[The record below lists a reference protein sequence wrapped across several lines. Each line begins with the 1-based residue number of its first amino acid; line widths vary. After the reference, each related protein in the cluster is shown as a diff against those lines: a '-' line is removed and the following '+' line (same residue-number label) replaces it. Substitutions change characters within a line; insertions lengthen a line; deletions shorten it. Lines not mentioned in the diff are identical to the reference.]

1 MKKRQAAYWK
11 ERFSILNQAS
21 AEYGQAVYVQI
32 ERAFTEAQ
40 RDIQRDIDAWYARFA
55 GNNGITLPETK
66 KLLNSRELS
75 ELKWDIGQYIK
86 YGKQNALDGKWA
98 KQLENASARFHITR
112 LEALQLRTQQALE
125 KAFGNELDAVD
136 GMIRRTV
143 TNDYYRTAFELQRG
157 VGVGFDIGEISSREL
172 DGIVKKPWTTDGRT
186 FSDRIWAKKQQMIG
200 DLHNELT
207 RCCIYG
213 RSQKD
218 AIARLEQYVDKN
230 VKNAKYCARRIVV
243 TEQAY
248 FSSRSQYDALKEL
261 NVVEYEIDLPTTGCD
276 ICREMN
282 GKHFPISAYEVGS
295 TAPPFHP
302 NCENGGIIPYFDD
315 NEFALPDGKETKP
328 LSEDTS
334 FEEWERKFVKG
345 EGLTNGGD
353 GGIMKTGSDN
363 MALEFQRYGRN
374 KNTLVNKTYINS
386 GEYRR
391 KFDNASNNPAV
402 NKSLY
407 DSAKKALKHRSGTE
421 LEDMYWFD
429 GDTGSVIYSALDN
442 TDERAVEY
450 TEKIKRVISKNSDKK
465 IITLHTHPNSMPPSI
480 EDFNSC
486 FKHGY
491 HSGYVVCH
499 NGRIFRYMSHERVS
513 TSLYELYIQKFL
525 DDGLDEYNAQLK
537 ALEKIAENHA
547 IEFEE
552 VL

>member
-32 ERAFTEAQ
+32 ESAFAAAQ

-55 GNNGITLPETK
+55 GNNGITLPEAK

-86 YGKQNALDGKWA
+86 YGKQNAIDGKWA

-136 GMIRRTV
+136 DMIRRTV

-157 VGVGFDIGEISSREL
+157 IGVGFDIGEISSREL
-172 DGIVKKPWTTDGRT
+172 DRIVKKPWTADGRT

-282 GKHFPISAYEVGS
+282 GRHFPMSAYEVGS

-315 NEFALPDGKETKP
+315 NEFALPDGKETKT

-345 EGLTNGGD
+345 EGLTNDVERDIIKTERKIGRSSGD
-353 GGIMKTGSDN
+353 EIPKKDNMMILSSRFVNSNDVLFRNAAKIKPLDGYSDIVMHGSPTELLAYSNEGDEWSYGAKEAAELIRNSHEFCGKPIRLIACQTGALKDGIAQQIADELGVSVLAPTEIVTVDIDGEMFVSDN
-363 MALEFQRYGRN
+363 DILSGIWNSSPPEERIKIRETGIWVEF
-374 KNTLVNKTYINS
+374 KP
-386 GEYRR
+386 RR
-391 KFDNASNNPAV
+391 
-402 NKSLY
+402 
-407 DSAKKALKHRSGTE
+407 R
-421 LEDMYWFD
+421 
-429 GDTGSVIYSALDN
+429 
-442 TDERAVEY
+442 
-450 TEKIKRVISKNSDKK
+450 
-465 IITLHTHPNSMPPSI
+465 
-480 EDFNSC
+480 
-486 FKHGY
+486 
-491 HSGYVVCH
+491 
-499 NGRIFRYMSHERVS
+499 
-513 TSLYELYIQKFL
+513 
-525 DDGLDEYNAQLK
+525 
-537 ALEKIAENHA
+537 
-547 IEFEE
+547 
-552 VL
+552 